1 MCSAR
6 NGELFFRI
14 ARVRPGWPVGCF
26 CSWGGTIEALSETG
40 PDGSVHAMKR
50 QDERESVESAV
61 SRRYAAA
68 AQAVEPSLCCAVDYD
83 PALLEVIPT
92 EVIERDYGCGDPSRH
107 VREGEVVLDLGSGS
121 GKTCFI
127 SSQVVG
133 DSGKVLGV
141 DANDEMLGL
150 ARGAQSVVSA
160 AIGYDNI
167 QFLKGRIQ
175 DLALD
180 LERLQGWLVEN
191 PINHLD
197 DWQRAEEIIRGW
209 RSDDPLVASESVDIV
224 VSNCVLNLVHPDDRR
239 SLFAELGRVL
249 KKGGRAVISDIVASA
264 DVPKHLQQD
273 LSLWSGCVSGAFR
286 EDRFC
291 EAFSAAGLVQVEV
304 LHRQEEPWTVVEG
317 IEFRSVTVRA
327 YRPQDSGDGL
337 VPAPDGFTILGTD
350 PASCCQ
356 PGGECC

>member
-1 MCSAR
+1 M
-6 NGELFFRI
+6 
-14 ARVRPGWPVGCF
+14 GCF
-26 CSWGGTIEALSETG
+26 CSWGGTIGLLFENDQGWSF
-40 PDGSVHAMKR
+40 SAMKR
-50 QDERESVESAV
+50 HDERESVESAV

-83 PALLEVIPT
+83 PALLEVIPA

-107 VREGEVVLDLGSGS
+107 VGAGDVVLDLGSGS

-133 DSGKVLGV
+133 PSGKVLGV
-141 DANDEMLGL
+141 DANDEMLEL
-150 ARGAQSVVSA
+150 ARGAQPRVSS
-160 AIGYDNI
+160 AIGYDNV

-180 LERLQGWLVEN
+180 LERLQRWLAEN
-191 PINHLD
+191 PINNLD
-197 DWQRAEEIIRGW
+197 DWQRAEETIRGW
-209 RSDDPLVASESVDIV
+209 RSDNPLVASESVDIV

-239 SLFAELGRVL
+239 SLFDELGRVL
-249 KKGGRAVISDIVASA
+249 KTGGRAVISDIVASA

-291 EAFSAAGLVQVEV
+291 EAFSAAGLVQVEM
-304 LHRQEEPWTVVEG
+304 LHRQDEPWTVVEG

-327 YRPQDSGDGL
+327 FRPADSSDTVSDG
-337 VPAPDGFTILGTD
+337 PAGLTILSGEQT
-350 PASCCQ
+350 SCCQ
-356 PGGECC
+356 PGEECC